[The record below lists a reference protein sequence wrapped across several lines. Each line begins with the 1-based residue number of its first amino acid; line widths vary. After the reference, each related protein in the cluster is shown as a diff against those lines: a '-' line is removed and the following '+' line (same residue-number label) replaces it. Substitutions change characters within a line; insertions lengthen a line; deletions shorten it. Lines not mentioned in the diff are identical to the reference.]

1 MKGLV
6 IFIGLLLLP
15 FLVHSQDLEKVKN
28 WFYDNYREIKN
39 DQEISEF
46 LRENQEIKERL
57 DNYYYGMLAEK
68 HKENESVKKML
79 EAKEIDLTSIEAFL
93 SDDVF
98 RMIEEMYWKI
108 ANSSTKDKVAEVILK
123 EMTRAK
129 EKLAA
134 EIRKMPVQKQ

>member
-6 IFIGLLLLP
+6 LFIGLLFLP
-15 FLVHSQDLEKVKN
+15 ILVHSQDLEKVKT
-28 WFYDNYREIKN
+28 WFYENYREIKT
-39 DQEISEF
+39 DQEIAQF
-46 LRENQEIKERL
+46 LTENKEIKERL

-79 EAKEIDLTSIEAFL
+79 EAKEIDLTSIEEFL

-98 RMIEEMYWKI
+98 RMIEGMYWKI

-123 EMTRAK
+123 EMNRAK

-134 EIRKMPVQKQ
+134 EISKMPVQRQ

>member
-1 MKGLV
+1 
-6 IFIGLLLLP
+6 
-15 FLVHSQDLEKVKN
+15 
-28 WFYDNYREIKN
+28 
-39 DQEISEF
+39 
-46 LRENQEIKERL
+46 
-57 DNYYYGMLAEK
+57 MLAEK

-79 EAKEIDLTSIEAFL
+79 EAKEIDLPSIEEFL

-98 RMIEEMYWKI
+98 RMIEGMYWKI